1 MPAIVAYSM
10 ARFRHY
16 DVWFRLKIS
25 PPPAGRFML
34 NHAKY
39 PCSRFMEHRLEP
51 YEGWRD
57 RMSGYYGMDHN
68 KHRAYGTMA
77 SSS

>member
-1 MPAIVAYSM
+1 
-10 ARFRHY
+10 
-16 DVWFRLKIS
+16 
-25 PPPAGRFML
+25 ML